1 MLNSSPGDFHG
12 SCRELP
18 FLPRVESQ
26 LEIETLYKR
35 RENTPQILPK
45 ILTTTKIALHPQ
57 SPNMTVTVPQ
67 IQPTDLDYIP
77 IRQKWLDRTERRLK
91 TEKLS
96 TELPEGFPLKLDS
109 GLVWDGQ
116 KLPEIYDW
124 TYHLTYDDLEEIK
137 QAVAYFH
144 GECPTSTGF

>member
-1 MLNSSPGDFHG
+1 
-12 SCRELP
+12 
-18 FLPRVESQ
+18 
-26 LEIETLYKR
+26 
-35 RENTPQILPK
+35 
-45 ILTTTKIALHPQ
+45 
-57 SPNMTVTVPQ
+57 
-67 IQPTDLDYIP
+67 
-77 IRQKWLDRTERRLK
+77 LDRTERRLK

-96 TELPEGFPLKLDS
+96 TELPEGFHLKLDS

>member
-1 MLNSSPGDFHG
+1 
-12 SCRELP
+12 
-18 FLPRVESQ
+18 
-26 LEIETLYKR
+26 
-35 RENTPQILPK
+35 
-45 ILTTTKIALHPQ
+45 
-57 SPNMTVTVPQ
+57 MTVTVPQ
-67 IQPTDLDYIP
+67 IQPTDLDYTP
-77 IRQKWLDRTERRLK
+77 IRQKWLDRTERRFR

-96 TELPEGFPLKLDS
+96 TELPEGFPPKLDS

-144 GECPTSTGF
+144 GEFSPLTGF